1 MEILLGDIRTGNKEY
16 GRVGLFYDNKKKI
29 FLLVSTNKY
38 ETLTLTLEEM
48 KMLYKEMK
56 QIKNYL

>member
-16 GRVGLFYDNKKKI
+16 GRVGLFYDNKKI